1 MVDLPAFP
9 FLQVPN
15 LVTMVKIQPHS
26 VKRLRV
32 AAVVLQME
40 VLPSQT
46 ENLAGQGVGEV
57 VGVGMLLLLEEVEPL
72 GRVFGVETGAPCFRV
87 VMSV

>member
-1 MVDLPAFP
+1 VE
-9 FLQVPN
+9 
-15 LVTMVKIQPHS
+15 IHPHS
-26 VKRLRV
+26 VKQRL
-32 AAVVLQME
+32 AVVVVVQME

-46 ENLAGQGVGEV
+46 ENLVGQGVGEV
-57 VGVGMLLLLEEVEPL
+57 VGVAMLLLLEEVEPL